1 MHRPLF
7 LLALLGVAAVADAHS
22 TVSSTVACAKSA
34 ALRKRFAA
42 DLSPAFDDPQPI
54 AGLSNTDVI
63 KNFLTIQ
70 PNFSTSGLVGSNEM
84 TVASKV
90 NGLTSMELEL
100 DSVFTITGAT
110 LDGRTITVTR
120 LDSKTI
126 RANFDQAYNTGQQ
139 FVLKISYSGIP
150 NSSFFGSIEFYTHS
164 GSQAVSTLS
173 EPYYSYTWWPVKEDN
188 TDKALLDIDLIL
200 PTAMLGCSSGIR
212 TGITTLGGGLRKH
225 SWRGVNPMAPYLVS
239 FSATNYNE
247 FTDTFTGTGGPM
259 PLQFFVYPE
268 NNTTALQ
275 TAWKNT
281 KNMIATY
288 QNFYGPYPFLNEKYG
303 IYQFP
308 FSGGMEHQTMTGQG
322 GGGLTSES
330 VTCHELSHQWWGDN
344 VTCATWSDIWLN
356 EGFATYSESL
366 WYEWKTGTSNFATYK
381 SNMAARKPTTV
392 GDSVYC
398 YNTTDPNRIFSST
411 YSYRKGAWILHM
423 LRHIMGDTAFFNGM
437 RAYREKY
444 AYSSATTDNFA
455 QVMED
460 TCGIDLTPFFTAWV
474 YGIGAPAYQ
483 WGWTTTNVN
492 GKNYLLVKIVQSQT
506 TSYPTFPI
514 PIDVRPTVSGST
526 VNLSVNNTARTQHYV
541 VPISAPAT
549 ACSFDPDVW
558 TLNTGVTNVTYAAGP
573 PKIVETSPR
582 PYEKFGAAAPTSIS
596 VTFHTPVTTN
606 ASHFTLL
613 RGAIPVACNYLYS
626 STTNTVTLTPVAPL
640 EQGNYSLTISDNLTA
655 TNSGQ
660 KLDGEIIGSTPMLPS
675 GDGLP
680 GGNAVLTFNVVSKI
694 GAPPLDPAKP
704 KDALPGTG
712 KG

>member
-1 MHRPLF
+1 MVRPF
-7 LLALLGVAAVADAHS
+7 FVLALLGCSLAADAHFS
-22 TVSSTVACAKSA
+22 KSSEVMCAKQA
-34 ALRKRFAA
+34 ALRARFAKH
-42 DLSPAFDDPQPI
+42 LSPGLDDPQPI
-54 AGLSNTDVI
+54 TGLSNTDVI

-70 PNFSTSGLVGSNEM
+70 PNFTNSSLTGSNEM
-84 TVASKV
+84 TVKSKV
-90 NGLTSMELEL
+90 DGLTSMEFEL
-100 DSVFTITGAT
+100 DSVFTITGMT
-110 LDGRTITVTR
+110 LDGRTITATR
-120 LDSKTI
+120 LDSKTV

-139 FVLKISYSGIP
+139 FVLKISYNGVP

-164 GSQAVSTLS
+164 GQSAVSTLS
-173 EPYYSYTWWPVKEDN
+173 EPYYAYTWWPVKEDN
-188 TDKALLDIDLIL
+188 TDKAILDIDIIV
-200 PTAMLGCSSGIR
+200 PTAMLACSSGVR
-212 TGITTLGGGLRKH
+212 TGITVLGGGLRKH
-225 SWRGVNPMAPYLVS
+225 SWRGTNPMAPYLVS
-239 FSATNYNE
+239 FSATNYTE

-259 PLQFFVYPE
+259 PLQFFVFPE
-268 NNTTALQ
+268 NNTTTVQ
-275 TAWKNT
+275 NIWKST

-322 GGGLTSES
+322 GGGLSSES

-356 EGFATYSESL
+356 EGFATYSEVL
-366 WYEWKTGTSNFATYK
+366 WYEWKTGTQNFTQYK
-381 SNMAARKPTTV
+381 TSMNSRKPSSV

-398 YNTTDPNRIFSST
+398 YNTSDPNRIFSST
-411 YSYRKGAWILHM
+411 YSYAKGAWILHM
-423 LRHIMGDTAFFNGM
+423 LRHIMGDTAFFAGM
-437 RAYREKY
+437 QNYRNKY
-444 AYSSATTDNFA
+444 AYSTATTDNFA

-483 WGWTTTNVN
+483 WGWSSTTVN
-492 GKNYLLVKIVQSQT
+492 GKNYLLVRINQNQVA
-506 TSYPTFPI
+506 SYPIFPI
-514 PIDVRPTVSGST
+514 PIDIRATISGSPVT
-526 VNLSVNNTARTQHYV
+526 FSVNDTAKTQYFV

-558 TLNTGVTNVTYAAGP
+558 TLNTSVTNQTYSPGP

-582 PYEKFGAAAPTSIS
+582 PYARMGTAPTSIS

-613 RGAIPVACNYLYS
+613 RGAAPVACSFAYNS
-626 STTNTVTLTPVAPL
+626 STNTVTLTPNEPL
-640 EQGNYSLTISDNLTA
+640 GQGDYALNISDNLTA

-660 KLDGEIIGSTPMLPS
+660 KLDGEIVGSTPMLPS
-675 GDGLP
+675 GDGLQ

-694 GAPPLDPAKP
+694 GAPPLDPTKP
-704 KDALPGTG
+704 KDSLPGTG

>member
-7 LLALLGVAAVADAHS
+7 LLALLGVAVVADAHS

-42 DLSPAFDDPQPI
+42 HLSPASDDPQPI
-54 AGLSNTDVI
+54 AGLSITDVI

-70 PNFSTSGLVGSNEM
+70 PNFTTSGLVGSNEM

-126 RANFDQAYNTGQQ
+126 RANFDVAYNTGQQ

-150 NSSFFGSIEFYTHS
+150 NSSFFGSIEFYTHA

-225 SWRGVNPMAPYLVS
+225 SWRGVNPMAPYLVN

-259 PLQFFVYPE
+259 PMQFFVFPE
-268 NNTTALQ
+268 NNTSALQ

-356 EGFATYSESL
+356 E
-366 WYEWKTGTSNFATYK
+366 
-381 SNMAARKPTTV
+381 
-392 GDSVYC
+392 
-398 YNTTDPNRIFSST
+398 
-411 YSYRKGAWILHM
+411 
-423 LRHIMGDTAFFNGM
+423 
-437 RAYREKY
+437 
-444 AYSSATTDNFA
+444 
-455 QVMED
+455 
-460 TCGIDLTPFFTAWV
+460 
-474 YGIGAPAYQ
+474 
-483 WGWTTTNVN
+483 
-492 GKNYLLVKIVQSQT
+492 
-506 TSYPTFPI
+506 
-514 PIDVRPTVSGST
+514 
-526 VNLSVNNTARTQHYV
+526 
-541 VPISAPAT
+541 
-549 ACSFDPDVW
+549 
-558 TLNTGVTNVTYAAGP
+558 
-573 PKIVETSPR
+573 
-582 PYEKFGAAAPTSIS
+582 
-596 VTFHTPVTTN
+596 
-606 ASHFTLL
+606 
-613 RGAIPVACNYLYS
+613 
-626 STTNTVTLTPVAPL
+626 
-640 EQGNYSLTISDNLTA
+640 
-655 TNSGQ
+655 
-660 KLDGEIIGSTPMLPS
+660 
-675 GDGLP
+675 
-680 GGNAVLTFNVVSKI
+680 
-694 GAPPLDPAKP
+694 
-704 KDALPGTG
+704 
-712 KG
+712 